1 MNQLAKNRLEAY
13 IRIRLFSTVAGL
25 PVNARATALFALLFL
40 VETDML
46 TAGTAQAD
54 GRGRYRGATADRKA
68 TAKALRAMLRKI
80 NITAKTLDPGEFP
93 GAALQFRPPYS
104 SSYQALIAT
113 ALAIKTAASEA
124 AIKPAL
130 IARGMDADFDVEL
143 GDLIEALQEA
153 TDRKFEGR
161 GVQVGGTTVLLSAS
175 RRGLPY
181 VRELDAI
188 MQNIL
193 AELPL
198 LLANWKSASHI
209 QRPSYHTTP
218 PTDGGGSGSGS
229 GTGGSGP
236 TPPPGS

>member
-1 MNQLAKNRLEAY
+1 MNQLAKNRLEAF

-25 PVNARATALFALLFL
+25 PANARATALFALLLL
-40 VETDML
+40 VENEMI

-54 GRGRYRGATADRKA
+54 GRGRYRGGSGDRKA

-80 NITAKTLDPGEFP
+80 NNTAKSLDPVEFP
-93 GAALQFRPPYS
+93 GAALQFRLPYS
-104 SSYQALIAT
+104 SSYQALITA

-130 IARGMDADFDVEL
+130 VARGMAADFDVEL

-161 GVQVGGTTVLLSAS
+161 GAQVGGTAVLLTAS

-181 VRELDAI
+181 IRELDAI
-188 MQNIL
+188 MENIL
-193 AELPL
+193 ADLPL
-198 LLANWKSASHI
+198 LYANWKSASHI
-209 QRPSYHTTP
+209 QRPSYQTTP
-218 PTDGGGSGSGS
+218 PDDGSGSGSGS

-236 TPPPGS
+236 TPPSGS